1 MATSHSQEASPTV
14 GGKPLIERGPGFRSG
29 LRALPKHLNPATIG
43 AGLVAAIFGCTGP
56 ALIVINGAQE
66 AGLTPVQTASWI
78 FGIYVFGGLISLLM
92 ALYYQ
97 QPVTGAYSIPG
108 AVLVVG
114 ALQGF
119 TFAEMIGAY
128 LAAGLIVLILGLT
141 GVVRKVIT
149 WIPFPIVM
157 AMIAGALIRFGTGVV
172 DSLLSAPIIVGAAI
186 VGYIL
191 LSRFIKAIPGVLGA
205 LVIGGVAAAITGS
218 FGAIEGDVGLI
229 MPELVA
235 PAFNIGAILAVG
247 VPLALLVIG
256 AENTQAMGVLMAER
270 YRPPFNA
277 MTIVSGIGG
286 LLAPLFGGHNANIAG
301 PMTAICASDQ
311 AGENKAG
318 RYVATVVNGI
328 IFGLFGIFA
337 GIAVALVTALPKEL
351 TATLAGLAM
360 IGVLLSAFQSSFSEK
375 RFQLGA
381 FVALVIAMS
390 GVTLFGISAPFW
402 ALVGGVLASLMLE
415 TKDFRLREETNAADM
430 ANVPPAAEAHPQSE
444 DRP

>member
-1 MATSHSQEASPTV
+1 MATSHSPEASSNDK
-14 GGKPLIERGPGFRSG
+14 GKRLIERGPGFGSG
-29 LRALPKHLNPATIG
+29 LRDLPKHLNPATIG

-78 FGIYVFGGLISLLM
+78 FGIYVFGGLISLAM
-92 ALYYQ
+92 ALYYK

-157 AMIAGALIRFGTGVV
+157 AMIAGALIRFGIGVV
-172 DSLLSAPIIVGAAI
+172 DSLLTAPIIVGAAI
-186 VGYIL
+186 VGYVL
-191 LSRFIKAIPGVLGA
+191 LSRFIKAVPGVLGA
-205 LVIGGVAAAITGS
+205 LVIGGIAAAVTGS
-218 FGAIEGDVGLI
+218 FGAIEGDFGLI
-229 MPELVA
+229 APELVA

-301 PMTAICASDQ
+301 PMTAICSSDQ
-311 AGENKAG
+311 AGENKDG
-318 RYVATVVNGI
+318 RYAATVVNGI
-328 IFGLFGIFA
+328 LFGLFGIFA
-337 GIAVALVTALPKEL
+337 GIAVALVTALPPEL

-402 ALVGGVLASLMLE
+402 ALVGGVLASLLLE
-415 TKDFRLREETNAADM
+415 TKDFRVREETNARDM
-430 ANVPPAAEAHPQSE
+430 ANVPPAAEASSRVE
-444 DRP
+444 DQP